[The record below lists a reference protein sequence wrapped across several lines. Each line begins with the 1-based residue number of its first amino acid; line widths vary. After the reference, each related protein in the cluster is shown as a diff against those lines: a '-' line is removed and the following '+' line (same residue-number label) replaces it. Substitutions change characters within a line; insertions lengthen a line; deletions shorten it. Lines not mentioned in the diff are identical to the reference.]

1 MLYVYI
7 YIYIQLRSVMG
18 HLNVLDHAN
27 VLDIC
32 VIHILV
38 CMILHI
44 KKSTQIYHD
53 IFTPFVCAD
62 TSQGI
67 LKVHK
72 FISGTSMLADT
83 RARMTRQDH

>member
-1 MLYVYI
+1 MYI
-7 YIYIQLRSVMG
+7 YIYPVAVCHGSFECTRSCECTG
-18 HLNVLDHAN
+18 YLCDTYT
-27 VLDIC
+27 C
-32 VIHILV
+32 VYDFAH
-38 CMILHI
+38 